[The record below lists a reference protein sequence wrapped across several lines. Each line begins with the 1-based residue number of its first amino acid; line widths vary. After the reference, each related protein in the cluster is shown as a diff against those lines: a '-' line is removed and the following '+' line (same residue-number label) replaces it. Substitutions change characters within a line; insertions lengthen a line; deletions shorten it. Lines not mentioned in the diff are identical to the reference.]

1 MVYAATRKAILK
13 YPVLSSIPVEE
24 DSPSAYFA
32 ALPSINLE
40 RTISFR
46 VRTQPLVGN
55 GEGEDQELDTILQDE
70 HNRNFKD
77 HAGEIPFWRLM
88 ILLSRDDP
96 TAFTASFIYHHAIG
110 DGVSGIIFHDFFRES
125 LNNATSEADAV
136 TSAMVTPGRD
146 TQLLPPLEAL
156 HPLPL
161 QPISVVPSAA
171 SELTEWTGGPI
182 HAPCRSRWHSLYIS
196 SRVSWA
202 FFEACKRENVSVTSA
217 LSSVVAGAMFD
228 VLPTTAEAL
237 TCIIPVSLRPWLQL
251 SQETTNRA
259 FGTYFDATR
268 ILFTRSENDATAG
281 FWSGAHQVAGTLNE
295 YRKNVSPSG
304 EPYTAV
310 AAFKNIADVTAIFKS
325 LPGNPRDAALE
336 LTNVGLFPSAV
347 AVGDASEEAEPRAAT
362 WQVGKVLLSR
372 SAVVSGAA
380 VTVSVATGGNGS
392 MTVGF
397 SWQDGVVADDMV
409 HQVSKKVAQCLEHGV
424 SHE

>member
-1 MVYAATRKAILK
+1 VAA
-13 YPVLSSIPVEE
+13 
-24 DSPSAYFA
+24 
-32 ALPSINLE
+32 
-40 RTISFR
+40 
-46 VRTQPLVGN
+46 N

-77 HAGEIPFWRLM
+77 SPGELPFWRLV
-88 ILLSRDDP
+88 ILYNREDP

-110 DGVSGIIFHDFFRES
+110 DGVSGIIFHDVFLES
-125 LNNATSEADAV
+125 LNNATSDADAV
-136 TSAMVTPGRD
+136 TSEVVTPGRD

-161 QPISVVPSAA
+161 QPASVSPPAA

-182 HAPCRSRWHSLYIS
+182 HAPCRSRWHSIYLS
-196 SRVSWA
+196 PSVARV
-202 FFEACKRENVSVTSA
+202 FFEACKGENVSVTSA

-251 SQETTNRA
+251 SQETANRA
-259 FGTYFDATR
+259 VGTYFDATR
-268 ILFTRSENDATAG
+268 ILFTRSDHDGTTG
-281 FWSGAHQVAGTLNE
+281 FWSGSRKAAGSLNE

-310 AAFKNIADVTAIFKS
+310 AAFKNIADVTAIFKG
-325 LPGNPRDAALE
+325 LPGNPRDAGLE

-347 AVGDASEEAEPRAAT
+347 VANDASEEAGPGAAA

-409 HQVSKKVAQCLEHGV
+409 HQVSNKVAQCLEHGV